1 MSDAP
6 VDPTNR
12 TVDPSNRTVVPTAA
26 PALRA
31 EHVSFAYGRRAVL
44 RDVTLGVARGAMVA
58 LAGPNGSGKST
69 LLALLAGTRRLQQ
82 GAIAVAGRPIASY
95 ERRAL
100 ARLVAVVPQDTSV
113 TFPYT
118 VAEMVLM
125 GRAPHRPPLGLE
137 GPRDVA
143 IAEQVMA
150 ETGILDLAGR
160 RVTEL
165 SGGERQRVIVARA
178 LAQEPEILLLDEPT
192 THLDIRHAIEI
203 LDLVATVNRTR
214 GVTVVAVLH
223 DLTSAAL
230 HFDRIVFLRDGA
242 LVVDGPPR
250 TTITAATIARVFDA
264 EVRVDVDEE
273 GVPAVRAR
281 RPPTVRR

>member
-1 MSDAP
+1 MSASAGGS
-6 VDPTNR
+6 R
-12 TVDPSNRTVVPTAA
+12 GA
-26 PALRA
+26 PALHA
-31 EHVSFAYGRRAVL
+31 ERVSFAYGSRPVL
-44 RDVTLGVARGAMVA
+44 RDVTLAVAPGSMLA

-69 LLALLAGTRRLQQ
+69 LLALLAGTRRPHA
-82 GAIAVAGRPIASY
+82 GAVAVRGRPIGSY

-100 ARLVAVVPQDTSV
+100 ARLVGVVPQDTTV

-118 VAEMVLM
+118 VTEMVLM

-143 IAEQVMA
+143 IAERVMA
-150 ETGILDLAGR
+150 ETGILELANR

-192 THLDIRHAIEI
+192 THLDIRHAIDV
-203 LDLVATVNRTR
+203 LDLVAAVNRSR

-230 HFDRIVFLRDGA
+230 YFDRIAFLRDGM
-242 LVVDGPPR
+242 LVADGPPR
-250 TTITAATIARVFDA
+250 TTITAATIAGVFDA
-264 EVRVDVDEE
+264 AVGVDVDAD
-273 GVPAVRAR
+273 GIPAIRPR
-281 RPPTVRR
+281 RLRT

>member
-1 MSDAP
+1 VS
-6 VDPTNR
+6 
-12 TVDPSNRTVVPTAA
+12 AA
-26 PALRA
+26 PAIA
-31 EHVSFAYGRRAVL
+31 AAGVSFAYGARVVL
-44 RDVTLGVARGAMVA
+44 RDVTFAVAPGARVA

-69 LLALLAGTRRLQQ
+69 LLALLAGTRRPRA
-82 GAIAVAGRPIASY
+82 GTITVAGRPIGSW

-100 ARLVAVVPQDTSV
+100 ACRVAVVPQETEV
-113 TFPYT
+113 AFPYT

-143 IAEQVMA
+143 IAERVMA

-160 RVTEL
+160 RITAL

-192 THLDIRHAIEI
+192 THLDIRHAVEI
-203 LDLVATVNRTR
+203 LDLVAAASRSR

-230 HFDRIVFLRDGA
+230 WFDRLVFLRDGA
-242 LVVDGPPR
+242 IVADGPPR
-250 TTITAATIARVFDA
+250 TTITAETIARVYDA
-264 EVRVDVDEE
+264 EVRVDVDAE
-273 GVPAVRAR
+273 GVPAVRPR
-281 RPPTVRR
+281 RRG

>member
-6 VDPTNR
+6 
-12 TVDPSNRTVVPTAA
+12 
-26 PALRA
+26 ALSA
-31 EHVSFAYGRRAVL
+31 EGVSFAYGSRPVLRAV
-44 RDVTLGVARGAMVA
+44 TLAVPRGAMLA

-69 LLALLAGTRRLQQ
+69 LLALLAGTRRAQQ
-82 GAIAVAGRPIASY
+82 GSIAVAGRPIGDY

-100 ARLVAVVPQDTSV
+100 ARLVAVVPQDTVV

-150 ETGILDLAGR
+150 ETGILHLARR
-160 RVTEL
+160 RVNEL
-165 SGGERQRVIVARA
+165 SGGERQRVVVARA
-178 LAQEPEILLLDEPT
+178 LAQEPAILLLDEPT
-192 THLDIRHAIEI
+192 THLDIRHAVEI
-203 LDLVATVNRTR
+203 LDLVAAVNRTR

-230 HFDRIVFLRDGA
+230 YFERIAFLRDGA
-242 LVVDGPPR
+242 LVADGPPR
-250 TTITAATIARVFDA
+250 DTITTATVRAVFDA
-264 EVRVDVDEE
+264 DVRIDDDAE
-273 GVPAVRAR
+273 GVPAIRPQRR
-281 RPPTVRR
+281 RPAGR